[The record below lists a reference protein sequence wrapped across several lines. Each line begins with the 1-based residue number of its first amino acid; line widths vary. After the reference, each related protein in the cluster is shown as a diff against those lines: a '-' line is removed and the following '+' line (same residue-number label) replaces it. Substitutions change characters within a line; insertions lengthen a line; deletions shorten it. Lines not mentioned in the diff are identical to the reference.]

1 MYSFKQ
7 YVEALASHGGYWLQK
22 DQESKGAEAKGKDI
36 KWDFPDYANWDNL
49 KKDKTMADLEAEKT
63 HRVLTRNYKDVIRKL
78 DERLIKLG
86 DVDFHIYFG
95 LPENIKYLINY
106 NTFNDRAE
114 VETVLADIFFNQL
127 NIPKNDI
134 VFVKSGASGDI
145 LTPWII
151 LHTIGHAMTD
161 SKVMKN
167 YDKKWNDLW
176 EILSDFNIMHHSV
189 VSCIF
194 NFRSARSHLDKKKSL
209 VTVFNAV
216 PDLLELRHELI
227 ASYLWNGGRIKRP
240 APECIAKIYP
250 GNGGLV
256 HTFKYRHLSDEEIA
270 EGLTSKVNQFYD
282 EADKLIKESLDS
294 LRGQVL
300 IDLFPYV
307 MNLKK
312 I

>member
-1 MYSFKQ
+1 MYTFRQ

-36 KWDFPDYANWDNL
+36 KWNFPDYANWDYF
-49 KKDKTMADLEAEKT
+49 KIHKTTADLEAEKT
-63 HRVLTRNYKDVIRKL
+63 HRVLTRNYKDVISKL
-78 DERLIKLG
+78 DERLMKLG
-86 DVDFHIYFG
+86 DIDFHIYFG
-95 LPENIKYLINY
+95 LPENIKDLINY

-114 VETVLADIFFNQL
+114 VETVLADYFFNEM

-145 LTPWII
+145 LTPWMI

-161 SKVMKN
+161 SKLLKN

-176 EILSDFNIMHHSV
+176 QILSGFNIMHHSV

-194 NFRSARSHLDKKKSL
+194 NFRSARVHLNKKKS
-209 VTVFNAV
+209 TAFNAV

-240 APECIAKIYP
+240 GTECIAKIYRS
-250 GNGGLV
+250 GGLV
-256 HTFKYRHLSDEEIA
+256 GIFKYRRLSDDEIA
-270 EGLTSKVNQFYD
+270 EKLIQTVNRFYD

-294 LRGQVL
+294 LRGHVL

-307 MNLKK
+307 SNLKN